1 MVYKVKVTPKHEREA
16 QIAVGSQN
24 PIERSAFHEYQSAT
38 QQLPVIRLPID
49 IPIYRMANGRTR
61 TAQLQYVRNH
71 KLAADFF
78 SAGQENQEA
87 QQAQHDILDGFSK
100 EGTASIIP
108 IFTVLG
114 EGRQTEPILIT
125 AAGIV
130 VNGNRRLA
138 AMREHYATGE
148 ATYSSFSHINCKIL
162 PASVTPKEIKEIE
175 VRLQMQPETRLPYTW
190 VNEALT
196 IKDLMLS
203 NFTPDE
209 IARDMRKQRRDVD
222 IALQALS
229 HAEIYLKDWRRRPEE
244 YDLVEGAVQ
253 MFGDMAKLLKDKTG
267 DELEVSRRIA
277 FVIQDNSKEL
287 GVRAYAFNFSF
298 GKKSEAVAEA
308 LATRLGVDLTAP
320 PANGN
325 SSTEALDIDIED
337 ESEGD
342 SYKPLIDLLDDPAR
356 RDEVKDELLSV
367 CESIRS
373 AEHDEKRGQAALK
386 AAKDAN
392 TRLLEIDIAT
402 ADPAT
407 YPGITAQLDTVITR
421 ATKLKDDVANASSK
435 KPAAVPKN

>member
-1 MVYKVKVTPKHEREA
+1 
-16 QIAVGSQN
+16 
-24 PIERSAFHEYQSAT
+24 
-38 QQLPVIRLPID
+38 
-49 IPIYRMANGRTR
+49 
-61 TAQLQYVRNH
+61 
-71 KLAADFF
+71 
-78 SAGQENQEA
+78 
-87 QQAQHDILDGFSK
+87 
-100 EGTASIIP
+100 
-108 IFTVLG
+108 
-114 EGRQTEPILIT
+114 
-125 AAGIV
+125 
-130 VNGNRRLA
+130 
-138 AMREHYATGE
+138 
-148 ATYSSFSHINCKIL
+148 
-162 PASVTPKEIKEIE
+162 
-175 VRLQMQPETRLPYTW
+175 
-190 VNEALT
+190 
-196 IKDLMLS
+196 
-203 NFTPDE
+203 
-209 IARDMRKQRRDVD
+209 
-222 IALQALS
+222 
-229 HAEIYLKDWRRRPEE
+229 
-244 YDLVEGAVQ
+244 

-337 ESEGD
+337 ESEGA

-373 AEHDEKRGQAALK
+373 AEQDEKRGQAALK